1 MDRKAEQGYCDHIFE
16 IVEGKCG
23 KGEVDHIAGLVG
35 KKADRMEAE
44 KLGLDMKIWKSESD
58 KWIKAFDKTC
68 QEYKRDLLGYKGENE
83 ALVEKM
89 NKKADRKETDRL
101 SNVLGRKVDAE
112 RMAEEISRIK
122 KELASE
128 SKGWKQGTLKIKEWC
143 ATETKEKNR
152 KLEKGLEVLGEE
164 IGNTSVEL
172 GQLRAE
178 YAKML
183 DDVVK
188 NSKSADLTIKRDLEI
203 QMDKLAEEIA
213 IIGKDSEKLI
223 NDKLDKKDFTD

>member
-1 MDRKAEQGYCDHIFE
+1 M
-16 IVEGKCG
+16 
-23 KGEVDHIAGLVG
+23 
-35 KKADRMEAE
+35 
-44 KLGLDMKIWKSESD
+44 
-58 KWIKAFDKTC
+58 
-68 QEYKRDLLGYKGENE
+68 GYKGENE

>member
-1 MDRKAEQGYCDHIFE
+1 MD
-16 IVEGKCG
+16 
-23 KGEVDHIAGLVG
+23 
-35 KKADRMEAE
+35 
-44 KLGLDMKIWKSESD
+44 KSVRQDLSGIQTVFFPFFS
-58 KWIKAFDKTC
+58 KSLIK
-68 QEYKRDLLGYKGENE
+68 KRDLLGYKGENE

-122 KELASE
+122 KELATE

-178 YAKML
+178 
-183 DDVVK
+183 
-188 NSKSADLTIKRDLEI
+188 
-203 QMDKLAEEIA
+203 
-213 IIGKDSEKLI
+213 
-223 NDKLDKKDFTD
+223 

>member
-1 MDRKAEQGYCDHIFE
+1 
-16 IVEGKCG
+16 
-23 KGEVDHIAGLVG
+23 
-35 KKADRMEAE
+35 
-44 KLGLDMKIWKSESD
+44 
-58 KWIKAFDKTC
+58 
-68 QEYKRDLLGYKGENE
+68 LGYKGENE

-122 KELASE
+122 KD
-128 SKGWKQGTLKIKEWC
+128 
-143 ATETKEKNR
+143 R

-188 NSKSADLTIKRDLEI
+188 NSKSADLTTKRDLEI